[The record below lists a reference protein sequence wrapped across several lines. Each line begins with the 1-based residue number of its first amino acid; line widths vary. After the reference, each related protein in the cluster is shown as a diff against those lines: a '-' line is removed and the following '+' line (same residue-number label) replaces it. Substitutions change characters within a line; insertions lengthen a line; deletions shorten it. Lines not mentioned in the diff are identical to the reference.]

1 MFQGQSGE
9 NSWSSSPFTPHTQD
23 DRPMGSNADLELLFH
38 LSSVEAI
45 KNTTLCKLHKGT
57 KGLGRRNL
65 MLTKMVLRITPKN
78 EGQTEASVVHWA
90 EPLPAL
96 F

>member
-23 DRPMGSNADLELLFH
+23 DRPMGSNADLELLFQ

-57 KGLGRRNL
+57 KGFRPMQSNADQDGVEDH
-65 MLTKMVLRITPKN
+65 T
-78 EGQTEASVVHWA
+78 
-90 EPLPAL
+90 
-96 F
+96 

>member
-23 DRPMGSNADLELLFH
+23 DKPMGSNADLKI
-38 LSSVEAI
+38 SSKRSVEAV

-57 KGLGRRNL
+57 KGFRPMQSNADQDGVEDH
-65 MLTKMVLRITPKN
+65 T
-78 EGQTEASVVHWA
+78 
-90 EPLPAL
+90 
-96 F
+96 

>member
-57 KGLGRRNL
+57 KGFRPMQSNADQDGVEDD
-65 MLTKMVLRITPKN
+65 T
-78 EGQTEASVVHWA
+78 
-90 EPLPAL
+90 
-96 F
+96 